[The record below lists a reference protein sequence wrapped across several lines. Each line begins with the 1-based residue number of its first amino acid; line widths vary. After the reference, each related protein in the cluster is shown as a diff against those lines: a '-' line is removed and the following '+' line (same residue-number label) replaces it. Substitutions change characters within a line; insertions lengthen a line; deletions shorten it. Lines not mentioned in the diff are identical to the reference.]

1 MILNKPKFWDKKI
14 NFISILLIPFS
25 FLFFIIS
32 FLKKILTKTHKFNIP
47 VICIGNI
54 YVGGTGKTPLSIFLA
69 KQLSELGKSPVIIK
83 KFYKEHFD
91 EHNLIKEQFGNF
103 ILCKKRL
110 DGLK

>member
-1 MILNKPKFWDKKI
+1 MLVALAK
-14 NFISILLIPFS
+14 L
-25 FLFFIIS
+25 
-32 FLKKILTKTHKFNIP
+32 H
-47 VICIGNI
+47 
-54 YVGGTGKTPLSIFLA
+54 YHFLA

-110 DGLK
+110 DGLKEVMKMNYDSVILDDGFQDYRIKRI